1 MRVGVLID
9 TDSHGGTGTV
19 ARARGWGLYSI
30 NGEEA
35 ERRCGGRL

>member
-19 ARARGWGLYSI
+19 ARARDWELYST